1 MSQGH
6 YKGLGVCSGVAFGQ
20 VHLVDRRRVT
30 APHYHLPAERLDEE
44 VQRFEDA
51 VKASETQLEDLRQR
65 AANSGL
71 GQVYALLEAH
81 AMILK
86 DAAFRDATHD
96 RIVKLGQNAEWAL
109 QETIRE
115 LKQLFDRLDHD
126 YFRERRGDVDI
137 VGDRLMR
144 NLVGAE
150 TDLLS
155 NISSD
160 AVVIAYDLSPADTV
174 ALAKYS
180 AKAFVTES
188 GGPTSHTAILA
199 RALDVPCVLNAHG
212 VMSMAGFGDEVIVDG
227 LAGEVVLRPSP
238 EQTTRYRNLSRRRK
252 KARAA
257 LLADRDLP
265 STTQDGV
272 DVALLGNIEVTQE
285 MDGVLAAGGQGI
297 GLYRTEFLYVE
308 QPSLQ
313 GADQHYDAYAR
324 VVERMGGLDVTI
336 RTVDAGGDKFLRRAT
351 DGGDTE
357 GDLAALAQYDDNPAL
372 GLRAIRLSLR
382 DEGPFR
388 EQLTGIL
395 RAGVHGKVQILLPL
409 ITEIEE
415 LRRTRALIAEIEQ
428 ELDAAGRAHLKNIPV
443 GVMVETPASAIIADL
458 LGREADFLAI
468 GTNDLVQYTLATDR
482 ANESVAYLYRACHPA
497 VLRLIDQVCKGAQV
511 NGIPARICGEMAA
524 DPFHTPLLIGL
535 GLRSLSMTAR
545 SIPVVKR
552 MIRRLDAAEC
562 EALAQEALQMSCA
575 QDVETVLTERLQTW
589 APELFGGV

>member
-1 MSQGH
+1 VSQGH
-6 YKGLGVCSGVAFGQ
+6 FKGLGVCSGVAFGQ

-44 VQRFEDA
+44 VHRFEDA

-265 STTQDGV
+265 SRTQDGV
-272 DVALLGNIEVTQE
+272 DIALLGNIEVTQE

-357 GDLAALAQYDDNPAL
+357 ADLAALAQYDDNPAL

-443 GVMVETPASAIIADL
+443 GIMVETPASAIIADL

-575 QDVETVLTERLQTW
+575 QDVETVLTERLQAW

>member
-6 YKGLGVCSGVAFGQ
+6 FKGLGVCSGVAFGQ

-30 APHYHLPAERLDEE
+30 APHYHLPPERLDEE
-44 VQRFEDA
+44 VHRFEDA

-265 STTQDGV
+265 SKTQDGV
-272 DVALLGNIEVTQE
+272 DISLLGNIEVTQE

-351 DGGDTE
+351 DGHDTE
-357 GDLAALAQYDDNPAL
+357 ADLAALAQYDDNPAL

-443 GVMVETPASAIIADL
+443 GIMVETPASAIIADL

-497 VLRLIDQVCKGAQV
+497 VLRLIDQVCRGAQV

>member
-6 YKGLGVCSGVAFGQ
+6 FKGLGVCSGVAFGQ

-44 VQRFEDA
+44 VHRFEDA

-265 STTQDGV
+265 SRTQDGV
-272 DVALLGNIEVTQE
+272 DIALLGNIEVTQE

-357 GDLAALAQYDDNPAL
+357 ADLAALAQYDDNPAL

-443 GVMVETPASAIIADL
+443 GIMVETPASAIIADL

-575 QDVETVLTERLQTW
+575 QDVETVLTERLQAW

>member
-6 YKGLGVCSGVAFGQ
+6 FRGLGVCSGIAFGQ

-30 APHYHLPAERLDEE
+30 APHFHLAVERRDEEAERFDAAVRSSEGQLD
-44 VQRFEDA
+44 
-51 VKASETQLEDLRQR
+51 DLRER
-65 AANSGL
+65 AATSGL
-71 GQVYALLEAH
+71 SQVHALLEAH

-86 DAAFRDATHD
+86 DAAFRDASRD
-96 RIVKLGQNAEWAL
+96 RILKLGQNAEWAL
-109 QETIRE
+109 QDTIRE

-150 TDLLS
+150 TELLNNLS
-155 NISSD
+155 ED

-174 ALAKYS
+174 ALAKFS

-212 VMSMAGFGDEVIVDG
+212 VMGVAGFGDEVIVDG

-238 EQTTRYRNLSRRRK
+238 EQVTRYRNLDRRRK
-252 KARAA
+252 KARTA
-257 LLADRDLP
+257 LLADRELP
-265 STTQDGV
+265 AETQDGAV
-272 DVALLGNIEVTQE
+272 VELLGNIEVTQE

-308 QPSLQ
+308 QPDLR
-313 GADQHYDAYAR
+313 GADQHYEAYAR
-324 VVERMGGLDVTI
+324 VVEHMGGRGVTI

-351 DGGDTE
+351 DAEDQE
-357 GDLAALAQYDDNPAL
+357 ANLMALAEYDQNPAL

-388 EQLTGIL
+388 EQLAGIL
-395 RAGVHGKVQILLPL
+395 RAGAHGKVQVLLPL
-409 ITEIEE
+409 VTEVEE
-415 LRRTRALIAEIEQ
+415 LRRTRAIIAEIEQ
-428 ELDAAGRAHLKNIPV
+428 ELDAQGRAHLKNIPV
-443 GVMVETPASAIIADL
+443 GIMVETPASAIIADL

-497 VLRLIDQVCKGAQV
+497 ILRLIDQVCRGAKM
-511 NGIPARICGEMAA
+511 NGIPARICGEMAS

-535 GLRSLSMTAR
+535 GLRSFSMTAR

-552 MIRRLDAAEC
+552 MIRRLKASDC
-562 EALAQEALQMSCA
+562 ERLAQDALQTASA
-575 QDVETVLTERLQTW
+575 QEVETVVTERLQKW